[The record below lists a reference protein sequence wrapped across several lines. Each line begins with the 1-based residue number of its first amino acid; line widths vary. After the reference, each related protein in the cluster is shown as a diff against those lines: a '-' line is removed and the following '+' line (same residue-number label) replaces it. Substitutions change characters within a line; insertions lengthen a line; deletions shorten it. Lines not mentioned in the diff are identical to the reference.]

1 MKNRYDHKTNT
12 NLTGGDKLLLVI
24 GSIFAS
30 ILASILVRNFM
41 MLYTFQNAG
50 VWTLT
55 ATQEVLVWPIS
66 IFLGIMLP
74 AVSTSFKRAGISGSN
89 RHSGDISRY
98 DTD

>member
-1 MKNRYDHKTNT
+1 MKKNRRPSN
-12 NLTGGDKLLLVI
+12 NLNMGDKLLFVI
-24 GSIFAS
+24 GTIFAS

-55 ATQEVLVWPIS
+55 ATQELLVWPIS

-74 AVSTSFKRAGISGSN
+74 AVSTSFKKMGISGSN

>member
-1 MKNRYDHKTNT
+1 MKNRHDRKTNT
-12 NLTGGDKLLLVI
+12 MTGGDKLLLVI

-30 ILASILVRNFM
+30 ILASILVRNVM

-55 ATQEVLVWPIS
+55 ATQEVLVWPVS
-66 IFLGIMLP
+66 IFLGVMLP
-74 AVSTSFKRAGISGSN
+74 AVSTSFKKAGISGNGRQSN
-89 RHSGDISRY
+89 DISRY